1 MKIRLELLSDA
12 VPGSGEGLAGVID
25 TEIAQDEYGLPY
37 IPGKRIK
44 GILRESAKELKD
56 IGEIRSD
63 IKDIFGKEGEKWGS
77 RFKIS
82 DGYLENYED
91 LRNFLAYS
99 SIDLELKQIFN
110 RQAVLD
116 FFTYTRTQTAIERET
131 GVAEEKSLRTL
142 RVLKKRLKFY
152 FDVNCKD
159 EYIEDL
165 KKICKVTRNFGLRR
179 TRGLGEIKLELSDER
194 KKKVEEVR
202 EGKSEKVN
210 GLYKLP
216 IFIESLSE
224 LLLCTRVGR
233 SQISDTFISGSF
245 ILGAFASA
253 YIFKHNLENAHENE
267 EFYRLF
273 LSGKVRFLNA
283 YPTNIN
289 WVEFYPTPASIA
301 KEKDRE
307 EYFDLEWPD
316 EQIEKPAFEYAK
328 LNDEIEYISVG
339 RKIEYHH
346 ARPKDRTIGHPTEE
360 EGEFF
365 QFEVI
370 DKGQKFLG
378 KIIGGRAELEILKS
392 IIPNNSNNS
401 IIYLGKSKTAQYGKC
416 RIVYGEMEEASEG
429 KITWE
434 SRERI
439 IVRLVSDM
447 ILINECGFIVP
458 DIKIL
463 KDEIALWL
471 GIDKDKIEVEN
482 AFLRFKKASGF
493 SSIWG
498 LPKIQAN
505 ALKAGSVIVLK
516 NNSNRNIELPS
527 FHAFGI
533 RTEEGYGQVV
543 FEEYVEGKKFN
554 NVKHTSEEVSCPSGL
569 SFCAELIEFALL
581 KHLKRRLKDEA
592 LNKVPEKFK
601 IPNAFVGKMVSF
613 VQKSDNFDEINNKIS
628 RLKDRAS
635 KHLEKIAEFLY
646 IKDKKVDKNQF
657 EKNVEQKLV
666 LRKSH
671 ILKKAKIF
679 EGFYR
684 SELYLLYKDYALTF
698 LNTLRLINR

>member
-1 MKIRLELLSDA
+1 MRLKLELLSDA

-44 GILRESAKELKD
+44 GILRESAEELQY
-56 IGEIRSD
+56 IGEIKSD

-77 RFKIS
+77 MFKIS
-82 DGYLENYED
+82 DGYLENYKD
-91 LRNFLAYS
+91 LRNFLAYCS
-99 SIDLELKQIFN
+99 MDSELKQIFN

-131 GVAEEKSLRTL
+131 GIAEEKSLRTL
-142 RVLKKRLKFY
+142 RVLKKGLEFY
-152 FDVNCKD
+152 FDVHCKD

-179 TRGLGEIKLELSDER
+179 TRGLGEIKLELSDAR
-194 KKKVEEVR
+194 KKEVEEIH
-202 EGKSEKVN
+202 EEKGEKVN
-210 GLYKLP
+210 GFYELP
-216 IFIESLSE
+216 VFIENLSE

-253 YIFKHNLENAHENE
+253 YISKHNLENAHENE

-273 LSGKVRFLNA
+273 LSGKVKFLNA
-283 YPTNIN
+283 CPTNIDWN
-289 WVEFYPTPASIA
+289 EFYPTPASIA
-301 KEKDRE
+301 KEKDKE
-307 EYFDLEWPD
+307 EYFNLKWPD

-346 ARPKDRTIGHPTEE
+346 ARPEDRTIGHPTEE
-360 EGEFF
+360 KGEFF

-378 KIIGGRAELEILKS
+378 KIIGERAELEILKS

-416 RIVYGEMEEASEG
+416 KIIYEEMEKVNQG
-429 KITWE
+429 KINWE
-434 SRERI
+434 SGERI
-439 IVRLVSDM
+439 IVKLVSDM
-447 ILINECGFIVP
+447 ILINEYGFIVP
-458 DIKIL
+458 DINVL

-471 GIDKDKIEVEN
+471 GIDKDKIEIEN
-482 AFLRFKKASGF
+482 AFLRFKKISGF

-516 NNSNRNIELPS
+516 NNLDSDIEVPS

-543 FEEYVEGKKFN
+543 FEEYLEKEFN
-554 NVKHTSEEVSCPSGL
+554 NVKHTSEMISCPSGL
-569 SFCAELIEFALL
+569 LKTNFC
-581 KHLKRRLKDEA
+581 
-592 LNKVPEKFK
+592 
-601 IPNAFVGKMVSF
+601 S
-613 VQKSDNFDEINNKIS
+613 
-628 RLKDRAS
+628 
-635 KHLEKIAEFLY
+635 
-646 IKDKKVDKNQF
+646 
-657 EKNVEQKLV
+657 
-666 LRKSH
+666 
-671 ILKKAKIF
+671 
-679 EGFYR
+679 
-684 SELYLLYKDYALTF
+684 TF
-698 LNTLRLINR
+698 FSN

>member
-1 MKIRLELLSDA
+1 MRLKLELLSDA

-44 GILRESAKELKD
+44 GILRESAEELQY
-56 IGEIRSD
+56 IGEIKSD

-77 RFKIS
+77 MFKIS
-82 DGYLENYED
+82 DGYLENYKD
-91 LRNFLAYS
+91 LRNFLAYCS
-99 SIDLELKQIFN
+99 MDSELKQIFN

-131 GVAEEKSLRTL
+131 GIAEEKSLRTL
-142 RVLKKRLKFY
+142 RVLKKGLEFY
-152 FDVNCKD
+152 FDVHCKD

-179 TRGLGEIKLELSDER
+179 TRGLGEIKLELSDAR
-194 KKKVEEVR
+194 KKEVEEIH
-202 EGKSEKVN
+202 EEKGEKVN
-210 GLYKLP
+210 GFYELP
-216 IFIESLSE
+216 VFIENLSE

-253 YIFKHNLENAHENE
+253 YISKHNLENAHENE

-273 LSGKVRFLNA
+273 LSGKVKFLNA
-283 YPTNIN
+283 CPTNIDWN
-289 WVEFYPTPASIA
+289 EFYPTPASIA
-301 KEKDRE
+301 KEKDKE
-307 EYFDLEWPD
+307 EYFNLKWPD

-346 ARPKDRTIGHPTEE
+346 ARPEDRTIGHPTEE
-360 EGEFF
+360 KGEFF

-378 KIIGGRAELEILKS
+378 KIIGERAELEILKS

-416 RIVYGEMEEASEG
+416 KIIYEEMEKVNQG
-429 KITWE
+429 KINWE
-434 SRERI
+434 SGERI
-439 IVRLVSDM
+439 IVKLVSDM
-447 ILINECGFIVP
+447 ILINEYGFIVP
-458 DIKIL
+458 DINVL

-471 GIDKDKIEVEN
+471 GIDKDKIEIEN
-482 AFLRFKKASGF
+482 AFLRFKKISGF

-516 NNSNRNIELPS
+516 NNLDSDIEVPS

-543 FEEYVEGKKFN
+543 FEEYLEKEFN
-554 NVKHTSEEVSCPSGL
+554 NVKHTSEMISCPSGL
-569 SFCAELIEFALL
+569 SFCAELIEFVLL

-601 IPNAFVGKMVSF
+601 IPNAFIGKMVSF
-613 VQKSDNFDEINNKIS
+613 IQESDNFNEVNNKINK
-628 RLKDRAS
+628 LKDRAS

-646 IKDKKVDKNQF
+646 IEDKKVNKTQF

-666 LRKSH
+666 LRRPD
-671 ILKKAKIF
+671 ILKKAKIS
-679 EGFYR
+679 EDFYR
-684 SELYLLYKDYALTF
+684 SELYSLYKDYALTF
-698 LNTLRLINR
+698 LNALRLINR

>member
-1 MKIRLELLSDA
+1 MKLKLELLSDA

-25 TEIAQDEYGLPY
+25 TEIAQDECGLPY

-56 IGEIRSD
+56 IGEIKSD
-63 IKDIFGKEGEKWGS
+63 IKAIFGKEGEKWGS
-77 RFKIS
+77 DFKIS
-82 DGYLENYED
+82 DGYLENYEG
-91 LRNFLAYS
+91 LRNFLTYCS
-99 SIDLELKQIFN
+99 MDSELKQIFN

-131 GVAEEKSLRTL
+131 EVAEEKSLRTL
-142 RVLKKRLKFY
+142 RVLKKGLNFY
-152 FDVNCKD
+152 FDVHCKD

-165 KKICKVTRNFGLRR
+165 EKICKVTRNFGLRR
-179 TRGLGEIKLELSDER
+179 TRGLGEIKFELLDEEKR
-194 KKKVEEVR
+194 GSEEVH
-202 EGKSEKVN
+202 EKSEKVN
-210 GLYKLP
+210 GLYELP
-216 IFIESLSE
+216 IFIENLSE
-224 LLLCTRVGR
+224 LLLYTRVGR

-245 ILGAFASA
+245 ILGAFALA
-253 YIFKHNLENAHENE
+253 YISKHNLENAHENE
-267 EFYRLF
+267 DFYHLF
-273 LSGKVRFLNA
+273 LSGKVKFLNA
-283 YPTNIN
+283 YPTNIDGDK
-289 WVEFYPTPASIA
+289 FYSTPASIA
-301 KEKDRE
+301 KEKDKE
-307 EYFDLEWPD
+307 EYFNLKRPD
-316 EQIEKPAFEYAK
+316 KQIERPGFEYVK

-346 ARPKDRTIGHPTEE
+346 ARPEDRTIGHPTEKKR
-360 EGEFF
+360 EFF

-416 RIVYGEMEEASEG
+416 RIVYGEIEDASQG

-434 SRERI
+434 SGERI
-439 IVRLVSDM
+439 TVRLVSDM

-482 AFLRFKKASGF
+482 AFLRFKKVSGF

-516 NNSNRNIELPS
+516 NNSNRNIEVPS

-543 FEEYVEGKKFN
+543 FEEYLEKEFN
-554 NVKHTSEEVSCPSGL
+554 NVKHTSEEVSCPSDL
-569 SFCAELIEFALL
+569 SFYAELIEFVLL

-601 IPNAFVGKMVSF
+601 VPNAFIGKMVSF
-613 VQKSDNFDEINNKIS
+613 IQKSDNFNELNNKINK
-628 RLKDRAS
+628 LKDRAS

-646 IKDKKVDKNQF
+646 IKDKKVNKTQF

-666 LRKSH
+666 LRKSD

-698 LNTLRLINR
+698 LNALRLINR